1 MRRDCAQLLDQDH
14 KNAGMLNAVCGV
26 SMRYRPKT
34 FIASLLASV
43 LLYYGAA
50 WALLRCCHHDGY
62 ASVHDES
69 LSDSDVH
76 QRQGYYFSSN
86 HASTYID
93 CIEEPIHT
101 EILASSTAPSPL
113 HRAANFTK
121 EFSDPIAF
129 ALTHA
134 NAYRVGQVWA
144 RGSPPAL
151 YANTSIYLS
160 LSILR
165 I

>member
-1 MRRDCAQLLDQDH
+1 
-14 KNAGMLNAVCGV
+14 MLNAICLV
-26 SMRYRPKT
+26 SMRHHPKT

-50 WALLRCCHHDGY
+50 WALLRCCHHDSH
-62 ASVHDES
+62 ASVHES

-76 QRQGYYFSSN
+76 QRQAYSFSPN

-93 CIEEPIHT
+93 CIEDLAIHT

-113 HRAANFTK
+113 QRVASFTK
-121 EFSDPIAF
+121 QSSHPITCAV
-129 ALTHA
+129 LTHGS
-134 NAYRVGQVWA
+134 NAYLTGTGQVSA
-144 RGSPPAL
+144 RGSPHPL